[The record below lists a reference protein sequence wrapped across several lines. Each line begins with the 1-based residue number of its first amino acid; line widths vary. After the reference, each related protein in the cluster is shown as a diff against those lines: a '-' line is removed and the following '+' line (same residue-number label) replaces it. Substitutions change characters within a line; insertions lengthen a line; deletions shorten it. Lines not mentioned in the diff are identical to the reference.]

1 MSKNLIKS
9 SPFLLLVLDNNQ
21 SLNRHIFLHAKDN
34 HLKSL
39 AEIFYNVFQL
49 PLTQEK
55 KKKFQKNIK
64 VLRKFIQNKEQQ
76 RAIILKNYRL
86 FSDMLYLI
94 RKFVKILLK
103 NE

>member
-21 SLNRHIFLHAKDN
+21 SLNRHIFLHAKDS

-49 PLTQEK
+49 PLTQERK
-55 KKKFQKNIK
+55 KNF
-64 VLRKFIQNKEQQ
+64 RK
-76 RAIILKNYRL
+76 ILKFYKSSYKIRNNEEQL
-86 FSDMLYLI
+86 F
-94 RKFVKILLK
+94 
-103 NE
+103 